1 MNLGVDLIKVCRALN
16 HENKLRIIDLIF
28 RKGKKSIT
36 DVRNELNLSFS
47 TTHKYLNQLEE
58 AGILFSR
65 EIFENK
71 RQKKVYQLNPFVFT
85 LTPKK
90 ISEIV
95 KEELSHITKCEDR
108 FKYYFS

>member
-1 MNLGVDLIKVCRALN
+1 MSLGVDLIKVCKALN
-16 HENKLRIIDLIF
+16 CENKLRIIDLIF

-65 EIFENK
+65 EITENN
-71 RQKKVYQLNPFVFT
+71 RQKKVYHLNGFFLELSPE
-85 LTPKK
+85 K

-95 KEELSHITKCEDR
+95 KKELGRITKREDKL
-108 FKYYFS
+108 KYSFS